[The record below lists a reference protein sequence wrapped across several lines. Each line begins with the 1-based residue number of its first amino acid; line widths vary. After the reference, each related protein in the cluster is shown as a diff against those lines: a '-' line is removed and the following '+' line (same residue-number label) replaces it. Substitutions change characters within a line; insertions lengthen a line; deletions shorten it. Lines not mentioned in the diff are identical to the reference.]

1 MSLSPAERFA
11 RYMHQPLAWWNAE
24 DLADWH
30 TARERWYRTTTEWT
44 DQNRHAWLSWF
55 DVVTPRQRR
64 RIRKKMR
71 RGEAL

>member
-1 MSLSPAERFA
+1 MPIHPRRVQEGHTVSLSPAERFA

-44 DQNRHAWLSWF
+44 DQNRHAWLSWLAR
-55 DVVTPRQRR
+55 TP
-64 RIRKKMR
+64 
-71 RGEAL
+71 